1 MSINLGGEW
10 EMTKKD
16 REEREEAGWKTKAYF
31 KQQGRDPHEVTDEEW
46 EEVWCDKLRE
56 IREKNPHG

>member
-1 MSINLGGEW
+1 
-10 EMTKKD
+10 MTRQD